1 MARAFDSRQNAPF
14 TRKRFPGGLSVA
26 LFGSSSKKFISA
38 LKSDPPDWE
47 KMVSLSRGGLKL
59 ETEDKD
65 SGENLLQLFVNVVC
79 GSDSIPE
86 GAVEQIAENLA
97 SGGSDLNRHIGP
109 MDETALQLAS
119 AKDCPRLVESLLSAG
134 ASVVSA
140 SSGDISALH
149 LAVRNGTV
157 AVIAL
162 LLDAGADLNAEDSRG
177 NTPLHYAVAREGSRE
192 LVRLLLDRG
201 ALAYAR
207 NAKSQTPADVAEE
220 SGNED
225 YVPLLEEALEKLRGR
240 RKVSW
245 TCPRCKNSMPR
256 PDNEKIRWYLSIG
269 MWEHMVFT
277 CGNCGEVTPAVVLDG
292 ER

>member
-1 MARAFDSRQNAPF
+1 MNRAPYQDDIR
-14 TRKRFPGGLSVA
+14 GGLSLA
-26 LFGSSSKKFISA
+26 LFGSSSKKFVSA
-38 LKSDPPDWE
+38 MKSDKPDWDR
-47 KMVSLSRGGLKL
+47 MVSLSEGGLKL

-65 SGENLLQLFVNVVC
+65 SGENLLQIFVNTVC
-79 GSDSIPE
+79 GSESIPD
-86 GAVEQIAENLA
+86 GAVHRIIENLA
-97 SGGSDLNRHIGP
+97 SGGADINMRIGP

-119 AKDCPRLVESLLSAG
+119 AKDCPQLVEALISAG

-157 AVIAL
+157 AVSAL

-177 NTPLHYAVAREGSRE
+177 NTPLHYAAGRKGSKE

-201 ALAYAR
+201 ALAYIR
-207 NAKSQTPADVAEE
+207 NDKGKTPAEVAEE
-220 SGNED
+220 SGNEE
-225 YVPLLEEALEKLRGR
+225 YVPILEDALEELRGR
-240 RKVSW
+240 RQVSW
-245 TCPRCKNSMPR
+245 TCPGCKSSMER
-256 PDNEKIRWYLSIG
+256 PDNDRIRWYLSIG

-277 CGNCGEVTPAVVLDG
+277 CGNCGKVTPAVVLDG